1 MDNEA
6 CKLFRKV
13 NANFN
18 KEIVDVDKFNQFTES
33 HPFCPYEQI
42 GKKKKLRDCNNNY
55 ERINAIGGYLR
66 SQLSRI
72 KNDIQTRENNDN
84 QYIEYMLIWLS
95 NILLQISKDHN
106 SILEAS
112 YKTHLEKHMGN
123 YNYWNILGNK
133 RYLKDGNIS
142 YMSQFYKLFDQICNI
157 INEYNTNGATSKNLG
172 KFSTECFQTYT
183 KIYNAI
189 NRCGPYMNL
198 LKNLKTTYDNFRG
211 SVISA
216 DKTNTLNKVIQELK
230 PEIKIDSSANGFGDE
245 CKKAHSNAEKISLKD
260 QPKVPPQGTPKGK
273 QQGASKD
280 TPPGKQQGGSTGTSK
295 DPSKGTPQG
304 PQKGTSPGT
313 PKGTSPGTPQKPGG
327 SPPINKGPQTT
338 PSGGT
343 ASKLQTPASP
353 GQTLSQS
360 VGAGAPPSA
369 SGSGTD
375 PLGGKKGVVSDP
387 QSKPDIKGGG
397 QKDAGRSSP
406 TNPGAQLKQ
415 SGDTTLKPQIQNSPD
430 STPSQPAGAGT
441 PPSTPGSGT
450 DPPGSKQKAVDD
462 SQNKGMTKGSGQT
475 DTGSGAGNQK
485 GLQTDP
491 TKPVDPT

>member
-1 MDNEA
+1 
-6 CKLFRKV
+6 
-13 NANFN
+13 
-18 KEIVDVDKFNQFTES
+18 
-33 HPFCPYEQI
+33 
-42 GKKKKLRDCNNNY
+42 
-55 ERINAIGGYLR
+55 
-66 SQLSRI
+66 
-72 KNDIQTRENNDN
+72 
-84 QYIEYMLIWLS
+84 
-95 NILLQISKDHN
+95 
-106 SILEAS
+106 
-112 YKTHLEKHMGN
+112 
-123 YNYWNILGNK
+123 
-133 RYLKDGNIS
+133 
-142 YMSQFYKLFDQICNI
+142 
-157 INEYNTNGATSKNLG
+157 
-172 KFSTECFQTYT
+172 
-183 KIYNAI
+183 
-189 NRCGPYMNL
+189 
-198 LKNLKTTYDNFRG
+198 
-211 SVISA
+211 
-216 DKTNTLNKVIQELK
+216 
-230 PEIKIDSSANGFGDE
+230 
-245 CKKAHSNAEKISLKD
+245 
-260 QPKVPPQGTPKGK
+260 
-273 QQGASKD
+273 
-280 TPPGKQQGGSTGTSK
+280 
-295 DPSKGTPQG
+295 
-304 PQKGTSPGT
+304 
-313 PKGTSPGTPQKPGG
+313 TSPGTPQKPGG

-387 QSKPDIKGGG
+387 QSKPYIKGGG
-397 QKDAGRSSP
+397 QKDAGGSSP